1 MAKTIIY
8 FFTILISYFPKKSPS
23 ILLGVEPH
31 LNFSVVIF
39 KLLLKDNSQS
49 VRQSVLR
56 WAVTNMQK

>member
-8 FFTILISYFPKKSPS
+8 LFTFLISYFPKKSPS
-23 ILLGVEPH
+23 ILLRVKPY

-39 KLLLKDNSQS
+39 KLLLKDNIQ
-49 VRQSVLR
+49 RQSVLC

>member
-23 ILLGVEPH
+23 ILLRVEPH

-39 KLLLKDNSQS
+39 KLLLKDNIQT
-49 VRQSVLR
+49 QSVLC